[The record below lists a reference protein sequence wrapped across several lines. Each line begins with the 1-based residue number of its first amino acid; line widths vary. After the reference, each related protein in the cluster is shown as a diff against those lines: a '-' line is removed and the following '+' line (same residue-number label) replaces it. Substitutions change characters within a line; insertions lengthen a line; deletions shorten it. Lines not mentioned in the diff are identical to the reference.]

1 MIPFPTSHDAYQWSS
16 SDPADS
22 VYVANHTVHTFSIYQ
37 TPNKSYNEDT
47 NKHRHATREAYG
59 QTLAPDQLV
68 AGSVLFF

>member
-1 MIPFPTSHDAYQWSS
+1 MIPLTPSQNAYQWSTS
-16 SDPADS
+16 ERADS

-37 TPNKSYNEDT
+37 TPNKSYYNGT

-59 QTLAPDQLV
+59 QALAPDQLV